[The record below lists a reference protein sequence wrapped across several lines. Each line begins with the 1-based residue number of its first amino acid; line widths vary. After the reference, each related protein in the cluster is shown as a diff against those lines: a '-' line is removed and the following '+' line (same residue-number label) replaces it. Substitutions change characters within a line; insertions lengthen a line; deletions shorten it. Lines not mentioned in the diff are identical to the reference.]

1 MFVITGWPF
10 NKVVVSRG
18 FAVPYFYDTLISIFF
33 SFTLQLNS
41 YDLTR
46 ATLDH
51 ATRIVRLLST
61 CTYVRI
67 EAQLIS
73 SKFHIPDVYW
83 LRVQVDWSSTEL
95 GQSPSVVFSDETLSQ
110 TCK

>member
-1 MFVITGWPF
+1 MSVITGWPF

-18 FAVPYFYDTLISIFF
+18 FTVLYFYDTLISIFFF

-67 EAQLIS
+67 EAQLIT
-73 SKFHIPDVYW
+73 SKFHIRDVYW
-83 LRVQVDWSSTEL
+83 LRV
-95 GQSPSVVFSDETLSQ
+95 
-110 TCK
+110 